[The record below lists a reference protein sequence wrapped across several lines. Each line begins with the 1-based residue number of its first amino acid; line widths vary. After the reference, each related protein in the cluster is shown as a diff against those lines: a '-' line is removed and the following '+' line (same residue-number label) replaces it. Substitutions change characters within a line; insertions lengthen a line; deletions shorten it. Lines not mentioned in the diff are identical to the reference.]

1 MTIATNPLESLP
13 KYRTFACMRCGSP
26 ILVYPPDDVHKIA
39 SRDQASFLDVVE
51 SIGVCSQCKEVTRL
65 YWGKPVF
72 YRGIIILSRKLRSTV
87 KGMLGQAISGGMRIR
102 GRRNQE
108 EAVEEASPLSEDEQ
122 ADIQSRVRDYISEN
136 GGAIGLSKAAE
147 DLGIPLE
154 YVKFAIQRMTSE
166 GTLTPAQDTELPIA
180 Q

>member
-1 MTIATNPLESLP
+1 
-13 KYRTFACMRCGSP
+13 
-26 ILVYPPDDVHKIA
+26 
-39 SRDQASFLDVVE
+39 
-51 SIGVCSQCKEVTRL
+51 
-65 YWGKPVF
+65 
-72 YRGIIILSRKLRSTV
+72 
-87 KGMLGQAISGGMRIR
+87 MLGQAISGGMRIR

-166 GTLTPAQDTELPIA
+166 GTLTPAPDTELPIA